1 MSNGE
6 PGIHFLAYTEDGIK
20 YIDIPASKIMLF
32 TYDQDGENYE
42 GRSIFRR
49 IGKDRY
55 YKDKLEKYQMVK
67 AERQS
72 VPVIMVKTSPSASD
86 EDVAKA
92 LENAQNVRSFE
103 EGVLQEIVDNEG
115 NPIISYEFMDT
126 KANSTDTKLHDN
138 INQYEQNIIDGFY
151 ASFLYLGKSSTGSYN
166 QSDSSTDFFLKG
178 VEIDTQDDLSV
189 INKTLVKLLVD
200 YNFGEQE

>member
-6 PGIHFLAYTEDGIK
+6 EGIHFLAYTEDGIK

-55 YKDKLEKYQMVK
+55 YKDKLEKYQMIRS
-67 AERQS
+67 ERQS
-72 VPVIMVKTSPSASD
+72 VPVVIVKTSPNAG
-86 EDVAKA
+86 ENDVKKA

-103 EGVLQEIVDNEG
+103 E
-115 NPIISYEFMDT
+115 
-126 KANSTDTKLHDN
+126 
-138 INQYEQNIIDGFY
+138 
-151 ASFLYLGKSSTGSYN
+151 
-166 QSDSSTDFFLKG
+166 
-178 VEIDTQDDLSV
+178 
-189 INKTLVKLLVD
+189 
-200 YNFGEQE
+200 